1 MAEMLLIN
9 PRRRTRRKAKR
20 AAPARRR
27 RVAHKMQALM
37 APARRRRRA
46 PARRRHTGLAGYGSN
61 PIGTMRRRVMRKRN
75 PSMLGGNYMAA
86 IREALMDGF
95 GAVAIDYAYHMIAKA
110 IPGTAGTML
119 TPNPTSVGAA
129 DAVKAVL
136 TVVLGNAL
144 NGVTRGFSRKAA
156 KASLTVQSYQIMKK
170 VLPAQ
175 ISSNLSGLG
184 YMSPAVVAAGGGTRI
199 GPIRGQMGMYTAPG
213 ATPLLSAYTSSGSA
227 SPLLSGSGA
236 RMREGTSLYR

>member
-9 PRRRTRRKAKR
+9 PRGRRKARK
-20 AAPARRR
+20 AN
-27 RVAHKMQALM
+27 
-37 APARRRRRA
+37 PARRRRRHNPLA
-46 PARRRHTGLAGYGSN
+46 LARVMPRRRRRRNPIAAVRRRRHN
-61 PIGTMRRRVMRKRN
+61 PIGAMRRRVMRRRN
-75 PSMLGGNYMAA
+75 PAMLGGYMGA

-95 GAVAIDYAYHMIAKA
+95 GAVAIDYAYHMLTNALPANTKSYLQ
-110 IPGTAGTML
+110 PGA
-119 TPNPTSVGAA
+119 SVGAA

-170 VLPAQ
+170 VLPST

-184 YMSPAVVAAGGGTRI
+184 YMTPAVVTSGYGTRI

-213 ATPLLSAYTSSGSA
+213 ATPLLSAYTASGSA
-227 SPLLSGSGA
+227 SPLLSGSSA
-236 RMREGTSLYR
+236 RMREGTSAYR

>member
-27 RVAHKMQALM
+27 RNPLALARVM
-37 APARRRRRA
+37 PRRRRNPIAAVARRRRR
-46 PARRRHTGLAGYGSN
+46 N
-61 PIGTMRRRVMRKRN
+61 PIGAMRRRVMRRRN
-75 PSMLGGNYMAA
+75 PAMLGGNYMTA

-95 GAVAIDYAYHMIAKA
+95 GAVAIDYAYNMIAKA
-110 IPGTAGTML
+110 IPGTAGSML
-119 TPNPTSVGAA
+119 KPNPTSVGAA

-175 ISSNLSGLG
+175 ITGNLSGVG
-184 YMSPAVVAAGGGTRI
+184 YYSPAMVADGGNTRI
-199 GPIRGQMGMYTAPG
+199 GPIRGQMGAYLPSSS
-213 ATPLLSAYTSSGSA
+213 ATPLLSAYTASGSA

>member
-9 PRRRTRRKAKR
+9 PRRRRKAKR

-27 RVAHKMQALM
+27 RSNPLAL
-37 APARRRRRA
+37 ARVTRRRRRRNPIAAVARRRR
-46 PARRRHTGLAGYGSN
+46 N
-61 PIGTMRRRVMRKRN
+61 PIGMMKRRVMRRRN
-75 PSMLGGNYMAA
+75 PPMLGGYMGA

-95 GAVAIDYAYHMIAKA
+95 GAVAIDYAYSMIAKA
-110 IPGTAGTML
+110 IPGTAGNML

-170 VLPAQ
+170 VLPST

-184 YMSPAVVAAGGGTRI
+184 YMTPAVVTSGGNTRI

-213 ATPLLSAYTSSGSA
+213 ATPLLSAYTASGSA
-227 SPLLSGSGA
+227 SPLLSGSTA
-236 RMREGTSLYR
+236 RMREGTSSYR

>member
-9 PRRRTRRKAKR
+9 PRRRRKAKR

-27 RVAHKMQALM
+27 RSNPLAL
-37 APARRRRRA
+37 ARVTRRRRRRA
-46 PARRRHTGLAGYGSN
+46 NPISAVRRRARRRN
-61 PIGTMRRRVMRKRN
+61 PIGMMKRRVMRRRN
-75 PSMLGGNYMAA
+75 PAMLGGYMGA

-95 GAVAIDYAYHMIAKA
+95 GAVAIDYAYNMIAKA
-110 IPGTAGTML
+110 IPGTAGSML
-119 TPNPTSVGAA
+119 KPNPTSVGAA

-175 ISSNLSGLG
+175 ITGNLSGVG
-184 YMSPAVVAAGGGTRI
+184 YYSPAMVASGGGTRI
-199 GPIRGQMGMYTAPG
+199 GPIRGQMGAYLPGG
-213 ATPLLSAYTSSGSA
+213 ATPLLSAYTASGSA

>member
-9 PRRRTRRKAKR
+9 PRTRRKAKR

-27 RVAHKMQALM
+27 RSNPLALARVM
-37 APARRRRRA
+37 PRRRRRA
-46 PARRRHTGLAGYGSN
+46 NPIAAVRRTRRRRN
-61 PIGTMRRRVMRKRN
+61 PIGMMRRRVMRKRN
-75 PSMLGGNYMAA
+75 PAMLGGYMGA

-95 GAVAIDYAYHMIAKA
+95 GAVAIDYAYGMIAKA
-110 IPGTAGTML
+110 IPGTAGNML
-119 TPNPTSVGAA
+119 RPNPTSVGAA

-175 ISSNLSGLG
+175 ISGNLSGLG
-184 YMSPAVVAAGGGTRI
+184 YMSPAVIASGGNTRI

-213 ATPLLSAYTSSGSA
+213 ATPLLSAYTASGSA
-227 SPLLSGSGA
+227 SPLLSGSTA
-236 RMREGTSLYR
+236 RMREGTSSYR

>member
-9 PRRRTRRKAKR
+9 PRTRRKARK
-20 AAPARRR
+20 AN
-27 RVAHKMQALM
+27 
-37 APARRRRRA
+37 PARRRRRA
-46 PARRRHTGLAGYGSN
+46 NPLALARVMPRRRRRNPIAAVRRRRAN
-61 PIGTMRRRVMRKRN
+61 PIGAMRRRVMRRRN
-75 PSMLGGNYMAA
+75 PAMLGGYMGA

-95 GAVAIDYAYHMIAKA
+95 GAVAIDYAYSMIAKA
-110 IPGTAGTML
+110 IPGTAGSML
-119 TPNPTSVGAA
+119 TPNPTSVGTA

-136 TVVLGNAL
+136 TVVLGNVL

-184 YMSPAVVAAGGGTRI
+184 YMSPAVVASGGNTRI
-199 GPIRGQMGMYTAPG
+199 GPIRGQMGAYTTPG
-213 ATPLLSAYTSSGSA
+213 ATPLLSAYTASGSA
-227 SPLLSGSGA
+227 SPLLSGGGYGA
-236 RMREGTSLYR
+236 RMREGTSSYR

>member
-9 PRRRTRRKAKR
+9 PRTRRKARK
-20 AAPARRR
+20 AN
-27 RVAHKMQALM
+27 
-37 APARRRRRA
+37 PARRRRRA
-46 PARRRHTGLAGYGSN
+46 NPLALARVMPRRRRRNPIAAVRRARRRN
-61 PIGTMRRRVMRKRN
+61 PIGAMRRRVMRRRN
-75 PSMLGGNYMAA
+75 PAMLGGYMGA

-95 GAVAIDYAYHMIAKA
+95 GAVAIDYAYNMIAKA
-110 IPGTAGTML
+110 IPGTAGSML
-119 TPNPTSVGAA
+119 KPNPTSVGAA

-175 ISSNLSGLG
+175 ITGNLSGVG
-184 YMSPAVVAAGGGTRI
+184 YYSPAMVASGGNTRI
-199 GPIRGQMGMYTAPG
+199 GPIRGQMGAYLPSSSS
-213 ATPLLSAYTSSGSA
+213 TPLLSAYTASGSA

>member
-27 RVAHKMQALM
+27 RNPLALARVM
-37 APARRRRRA
+37 PRRRRRNPVA
-46 PARRRHTGLAGYGSN
+46 AMRRRRN
-61 PIGTMRRRVMRKRN
+61 PIAAVRRRVMRRRN
-75 PSMLGGNYMAA
+75 PAMLGGNYMSA

-95 GAVAIDYAYHMIAKA
+95 GAVAIDYAYNMIAKNV
-110 IPGTAGTML
+110 PGVGTFL
-119 TPNPTSVGAA
+119 QPSATSVGTA

-170 VLPAQ
+170 VLPAT
-175 ISSNLSGLG
+175 ITGNLSGLG
-184 YMSPAVVAAGGGTRI
+184 YMSPAVVAAGGNTRI
-199 GPIRGQMGMYTAPG
+199 GPIRGQMGAYTTPG

-227 SPLLSGSGA
+227 SPLLSGAGA
-236 RMREGTSLYR
+236 RMREGTSSYR

>member
-9 PRRRTRRKAKR
+9 PRARRRKARK
-20 AAPARRR
+20 AN
-27 RVAHKMQALM
+27 
-37 APARRRRRA
+37 PARRRRRNPLA
-46 PARRRHTGLAGYGSN
+46 LARVMPRRRRRNPIAAVARRRRRN
-61 PIGTMRRRVMRKRN
+61 PIGAMRRRVMRRRN
-75 PSMLGGNYMAA
+75 PSMLGGNYMTA

-110 IPGTAGTML
+110 IPGTAGTFL
-119 TPNPTSVGAA
+119 TPTATVGAA

-175 ISSNLSGLG
+175 ITSNLSGLG
-184 YMSPAVVAAGGGTRI
+184 YMSPAIVSSGGGTRI
-199 GPIRGQMGMYTAPG
+199 GPIRGQMGAYTAPG

>member
-20 AAPARRR
+20 AAPVRRR
-27 RVAHKMQALM
+27 RVARKMYSLM
-37 APARRRRRA
+37 APVRRRRRA
-46 PARRRHTGLAGYGSN
+46 PARRRSTALAGYGSN
-61 PIGTMRRRVMRKRN
+61 PIGAMRRRVMRRRN
-75 PSMLGGNYMAA
+75 PAMLGGNYMTA

-95 GAVAIDYAYHMIAKA
+95 GAVAIDYAYNMIAKA
-110 IPGTAGTML
+110 IPGAAGSFL
-119 TPNPTSVGAA
+119 TPTATVGAA

-175 ISSNLSGLG
+175 ISSNLGGLG
-184 YMSPAVVAAGGGTRI
+184 YMSPAVLTSGGGTRI
-199 GPIRGQMGMYTAPG
+199 GPIRGQMGAYTSGG

-227 SPLLSGSGA
+227 SPLLSGAGA

>member
-9 PRRRTRRKAKR
+9 PRTRRKARK
-20 AAPARRR
+20 AN
-27 RVAHKMQALM
+27 
-37 APARRRRRA
+37 PARRRRRNPLA
-46 PARRRHTGLAGYGSN
+46 LARVVHRRRRRHNPIAAVARRRRRN
-61 PIGTMRRRVMRKRN
+61 PIGAMRRRVMRRRN
-75 PSMLGGNYMAA
+75 PSMLGGNYMMA

-110 IPGTAGTML
+110 IPGTAGSML

-175 ISSNLSGLG
+175 ISGNLSGLG
-184 YMSPAVVAAGGGTRI
+184 YMSPAIVSSGGGTRI
-199 GPIRGQMGMYTAPG
+199 GPIRGQMGAYTSG
-213 ATPLLSAYTSSGSA
+213 GQTPLLSAYTSSGSA

>member
-1 MAEMLLIN
+1 M
-9 PRRRTRRKAKR
+9 K
-20 AAPARRR
+20 
-27 RVAHKMQALM
+27 
-37 APARRRRRA
+37 
-46 PARRRHTGLAGYGSN
+46 
-61 PIGTMRRRVMRKRN
+61 RRVMRRRN
-75 PSMLGGNYMAA
+75 PSMLGGNYMTA

-110 IPGTAGTML
+110 IPGTAGSML

-175 ISSNLSGLG
+175 ISSNLSGVG
-184 YMSPAVVAAGGGTRI
+184 YYSPAMVASGGNTRI
-199 GPIRGQMGMYTAPG
+199 GPIRGQMGAYLPSSSS
-213 ATPLLSAYTSSGSA
+213 TPLLSAYTASGSA

>member
-27 RVAHKMQALM
+27 RNPLALARVM
-37 APARRRRRA
+37 PRRRRHSMTTV
-46 PARRRHTGLAGYGSN
+46 RRRHN
-61 PIGTMRRRVMRKRN
+61 PIGAMKRRVMRRRN
-75 PSMLGGNYMAA
+75 PAMLGGYMGA

-170 VLPAQ
+170 VLPST

-184 YMSPAVVAAGGGTRI
+184 YMTPAVVTSGANTRI
-199 GPIRGQMGMYTAPG
+199 GPIRGQMGMYTTPG
-213 ATPLLSAYTSSGSA
+213 ATPLLSAYTASGSA
-227 SPLLSGSGA
+227 SPLLSGSTA
-236 RMREGTSLYR
+236 RMREGTSMYR

>member
-1 MAEMLLIN
+1 
-9 PRRRTRRKAKR
+9 
-20 AAPARRR
+20 
-27 RVAHKMQALM
+27 
-37 APARRRRRA
+37 
-46 PARRRHTGLAGYGSN
+46 
-61 PIGTMRRRVMRKRN
+61 MRRRVMRRRN
-75 PSMLGGNYMAA
+75 PSMLGGNYMTA

-95 GAVAIDYAYHMIAKA
+95 GAVAIDYAYHMLTNVMPASTKA
-110 IPGTAGTML
+110 YLQPGA
-119 TPNPTSVGAA
+119 SVGAA

-170 VLPAQ
+170 VLPST

-184 YMSPAVVAAGGGTRI
+184 YMSPAIVTAGGGTRI

-213 ATPLLSAYTSSGSA
+213 ATPLLSAYTASGSA
-227 SPLLSGSGA
+227 SPLLSGSTA
-236 RMREGTSLYR
+236 RMREGTSMYR

>member
-9 PRRRTRRKAKR
+9 PRTRRKARK
-20 AAPARRR
+20 AN
-27 RVAHKMQALM
+27 
-37 APARRRRRA
+37 PARRRRRHNPLA
-46 PARRRHTGLAGYGSN
+46 LARVVHRRRRRHNPIAAVARRRRRN
-61 PIGTMRRRVMRKRN
+61 PIGAMRRRVMRRRN
-75 PSMLGGNYMAA
+75 PSMLGGNYMMA

-95 GAVAIDYAYHMIAKA
+95 GAVAIDYAYNMIAKA
-110 IPGTAGTML
+110 IPGSAGSFL
-119 TPNPTSVGAA
+119 TPTATVGAA

-175 ISSNLSGLG
+175 ISSNLGGLG
-184 YMSPAVVAAGGGTRI
+184 YMSPAVVSSGYGTRI
-199 GPIRGQMGMYTAPG
+199 GPIRGQMGAYTSG
-213 ATPLLSAYTSSGSA
+213 GQTPLLSAYTSSGSA

>member
-9 PRRRTRRKAKR
+9 PRTRRKARK
-20 AAPARRR
+20 AN
-27 RVAHKMQALM
+27 
-37 APARRRRRA
+37 PARRRRRSNPLA
-46 PARRRHTGLAGYGSN
+46 LARVVHRRRRRSN
-61 PIGTMRRRVMRKRN
+61 PIAAVRRRRRNPIGMMRRRVMRRRN
-75 PSMLGGNYMAA
+75 PAMLGGYMGA

-110 IPGTAGTML
+110 IPGSTGQML

-129 DAVKAVL
+129 DAIKAVL

-184 YMSPAVVAAGGGTRI
+184 YMSPAVVTSGYGTRI

-213 ATPLLSAYTSSGSA
+213 ATPLLSAYTASGSA
-227 SPLLSGSGA
+227 SPLLSGSNA

>member
-9 PRRRTRRKAKR
+9 PRRRRKAKR

-27 RVAHKMQALM
+27 RSNPLALARVM
-37 APARRRRRA
+37 PRRRRRNPIAAVARRRRRA
-46 PARRRHTGLAGYGSN
+46 N
-61 PIGTMRRRVMRKRN
+61 PIGMMKRRVMRRRN
-75 PSMLGGNYMAA
+75 PAMLGGYMGA

-95 GAVAIDYAYHMIAKA
+95 GAVAIDYAYNMIAKA
-110 IPGTAGTML
+110 IPGNTGQML

-144 NGVTRGFSRKAA
+144 DGVTRGFSRKAA

-175 ISSNLSGLG
+175 IGGNLSGLG
-184 YMSPAVVAAGGGTRI
+184 YMTPAVVTSGGNTRI

-213 ATPLLSAYTSSGSA
+213 ATPLLSAYTASGSA
-227 SPLLSGSGA
+227 SPLLSGSTA
-236 RMREGTSLYR
+236 RMREGTSSYR

>member
-9 PRRRTRRKAKR
+9 PRTRRKARK

-27 RVAHKMQALM
+27 RRNPLALARVM
-37 APARRRRRA
+37 PRRRRRNPIAAVARRRRR
-46 PARRRHTGLAGYGSN
+46 N
-61 PIGTMRRRVMRKRN
+61 PIGAMRRRVMRRRN
-75 PSMLGGNYMAA
+75 PAMLGGDYMTA

-95 GAVAIDYAYHMIAKA
+95 GAVAIDYAYNMIAKA
-110 IPGTAGTML
+110 IPGTAGTFL
-119 TPNPTSVGAA
+119 TPTATVGAA

-156 KASLTVQSYQIMKK
+156 KASLTVQSYQILKK

-175 ISSNLSGLG
+175 ISSNLGGLG
-184 YMSPAVVAAGGGTRI
+184 YMSPAVVTSGYGTRI
-199 GPIRGQMGMYTAPG
+199 GPIRGQMGMYTKPG
-213 ATPLLSAYTSSGSA
+213 ATPLLSAYTASGSA
-227 SPLLSGSGA
+227 SPLLSGSSA

>member
-27 RVAHKMQALM
+27 RNPLALARVM
-37 APARRRRRA
+37 PRRRRHSMTTV
-46 PARRRHTGLAGYGSN
+46 RRRRN
-61 PIGTMRRRVMRKRN
+61 PIGMMKRRVMRRRN
-75 PSMLGGNYMAA
+75 PAMLGGYMGA

-184 YMSPAVVAAGGGTRI
+184 YMSPAVVAAGGNTRI
-199 GPIRGQMGMYTAPG
+199 GPIRGQMGAYTAPG

>member
-27 RVAHKMQALM
+27 RNPLALARVM
-37 APARRRRRA
+37 PRRRRRNPIA
-46 PARRRHTGLAGYGSN
+46 AVRRRRAN
-61 PIGTMRRRVMRKRN
+61 PIGAMRRRVMRRRN
-75 PSMLGGNYMAA
+75 PAMLGGNYMTA

-95 GAVAIDYAYHMIAKA
+95 GAVAIDYAYNMIAKA
-110 IPGTAGTML
+110 IPGTAGTFL
-119 TPNPTSVGAA
+119 QPNAASVGTA

-175 ISSNLSGLG
+175 ITGNLSGLG
-184 YMSPAVVAAGGGTRI
+184 YMSPAVIASGGGTRI
-199 GPIRGQMGMYTAPG
+199 GPIRGQMGAYLPAG
-213 ATPLLSAYTSSGSA
+213 ATPLLSAYTASGSA

>member
-1 MAEMLLIN
+1 M
-9 PRRRTRRKAKR
+9 P
-20 AAPARRR
+20 
-27 RVAHKMQALM
+27 
-37 APARRRRRA
+37 RRRRR
-46 PARRRHTGLAGYGSN
+46 N
-61 PIGTMRRRVMRKRN
+61 PIGVVHRRRARRHNPIGAVRRRVMRRRN
-75 PSMLGGNYMAA
+75 PAMLGGYMGA

-110 IPGTAGTML
+110 IPGTAGSML

>member
-9 PRRRTRRKAKR
+9 PRRRRKAKR

-27 RVAHKMQALM
+27 RSNPLAL
-37 APARRRRRA
+37 ARVTRRRRRRNPIAAVARRRR
-46 PARRRHTGLAGYGSN
+46 N
-61 PIGTMRRRVMRKRN
+61 PIGMMKRRVMRRRN
-75 PSMLGGNYMAA
+75 PAMLGGYMGA

-95 GAVAIDYAYHMIAKA
+95 GAVAIDYAYSMIAKA
-110 IPGTAGTML
+110 IPGTAGNML

-175 ISSNLSGLG
+175 ISGNLSGLG
-184 YMSPAVVAAGGGTRI
+184 YMTPAVVTSGGNTRI
-199 GPIRGQMGMYTAPG
+199 GPIRGQMGMYTTPG
-213 ATPLLSAYTSSGSA
+213 ATPLLSAYTASGSA
-227 SPLLSGSGA
+227 SPLLSGSTA
-236 RMREGTSLYR
+236 RMREGTSSYR

>member
-9 PRRRTRRKAKR
+9 PRTRRKTRKAN
-20 AAPARRR
+20 
-27 RVAHKMQALM
+27 
-37 APARRRRRA
+37 PARRRRRNPLA
-46 PARRRHTGLAGYGSN
+46 LARVMPRRRRRNPIAAVARRRRRN
-61 PIGTMRRRVMRKRN
+61 PIGMMKRRVMRRRN
-75 PSMLGGNYMAA
+75 PAMLGGYMGA

-95 GAVAIDYAYHMIAKA
+95 GAVAIDYAYNMIAKA
-110 IPGTAGTML
+110 IPGTAGSML
-119 TPNPTSVGAA
+119 KPNPTSVGAA

-144 NGVTRGFSRKAA
+144 SGVTRGFSRKAA

-175 ISSNLSGLG
+175 ITGNLSGVG
-184 YMSPAVVAAGGGTRI
+184 YYSPAMIANGGNTRV
-199 GPIRGQMGMYTAPG
+199 GPIRGQMGAYLPSGT
-213 ATPLLSAYTSSGSA
+213 TPLLSAYTASGSA

>member
-1 MAEMLLIN
+1 M
-9 PRRRTRRKAKR
+9 K
-20 AAPARRR
+20 
-27 RVAHKMQALM
+27 
-37 APARRRRRA
+37 
-46 PARRRHTGLAGYGSN
+46 
-61 PIGTMRRRVMRKRN
+61 RRVMRRRN
-75 PSMLGGNYMAA
+75 PAMLGGNYMMA

-95 GAVAIDYAYHMIAKA
+95 GAVAIDYAYNMIAKA
-110 IPGTAGTML
+110 IPGTAGTFL
-119 TPNPTSVGAA
+119 QPNPASVGTA

-175 ISSNLSGLG
+175 ITGNLSGLG
-184 YMSPAVVAAGGGTRI
+184 YMSPAVVAAGGNTRI
-199 GPIRGQMGMYTAPG
+199 GPIRGQMGAYTAPG
-213 ATPLLSAYTSSGSA
+213 ATPLLSAYTSSGSS

>member
-27 RVAHKMQALM
+27 RNPLALARVM
-37 APARRRRRA
+37 PRRRRRNPIA
-46 PARRRHTGLAGYGSN
+46 AVRRARRRN
-61 PIGTMRRRVMRKRN
+61 PIGAMRRRVMRRRN
-75 PSMLGGNYMAA
+75 PAMLGGYMGA

-95 GAVAIDYAYHMIAKA
+95 GAVAIDYAYNMIAKA
-110 IPGTAGTML
+110 IPGTAGSML
-119 TPNPTSVGAA
+119 KPNPTSVGAA

-175 ISSNLSGLG
+175 ITGNLSGVG
-184 YMSPAVVAAGGGTRI
+184 YYSPAMVASGGNTRI
-199 GPIRGQMGMYTAPG
+199 GPIRGQMGAYLPSSSS
-213 ATPLLSAYTSSGSA
+213 TPLLSAYTASGSA

>member
-9 PRRRTRRKAKR
+9 PRTRRKARK
-20 AAPARRR
+20 AN
-27 RVAHKMQALM
+27 
-37 APARRRRRA
+37 PARRRRRHNPLA
-46 PARRRHTGLAGYGSN
+46 LARVVHRRRRRHNPIAAVARRRRRN
-61 PIGTMRRRVMRKRN
+61 PIGAMRRRVMRKRN
-75 PSMLGGNYMAA
+75 PSMLSGNYMMA

-110 IPGTAGTML
+110 IPGTAGSML
-119 TPNPTSVGAA
+119 TPNPTSVGTA

-184 YMSPAVVAAGGGTRI
+184 YMTPAVVTAGGNTRI

-213 ATPLLSAYTSSGSA
+213 ATPLLSAYTASGSA
-227 SPLLSGSGA
+227 SPLLSGSSA
-236 RMREGTSLYR
+236 RMREGTSMYR

>member
-9 PRRRTRRKAKR
+9 PRTRRKARK
-20 AAPARRR
+20 AN
-27 RVAHKMQALM
+27 
-37 APARRRRRA
+37 PARRRRRHNPLA
-46 PARRRHTGLAGYGSN
+46 LARVMPRRRRN
-61 PIGTMRRRVMRKRN
+61 PIGVVHRRRARRHNPIGAMRRRVMRRRN
-75 PSMLGGNYMAA
+75 PSMLGGNYMMA

-95 GAVAIDYAYHMIAKA
+95 GAVAIDYAYHMLTNALPAATKTYLQ
-110 IPGTAGTML
+110 PGA
-119 TPNPTSVGAA
+119 SVGAA

-184 YMSPAVVAAGGGTRI
+184 YMSPAVVTSGGNTRI
-199 GPIRGQMGMYTAPG
+199 GPIRGQMGAYTAPG

-227 SPLLSGSGA
+227 SPLLSGSTA
-236 RMREGTSLYR
+236 RMREGTSMYR

>member
-9 PRRRTRRKAKR
+9 PRTRRKARK
-20 AAPARRR
+20 AN
-27 RVAHKMQALM
+27 
-37 APARRRRRA
+37 PARRRRRA
-46 PARRRHTGLAGYGSN
+46 NPLALARVMPRRRRRNPIAAVRRRRAN
-61 PIGTMRRRVMRKRN
+61 PIGAMKRRVMRRRN
-75 PSMLGGNYMAA
+75 PAMLGGYMGA

-110 IPGTAGTML
+110 IPGAAGNML

-175 ISSNLSGLG
+175 ISSNLSGGLG
-184 YMSPAVVAAGGGTRI
+184 YMTPAIVAAGGNTRI
-199 GPIRGQMGMYTAPG
+199 GPIRGQMGMYTTPG
-213 ATPLLSAYTSSGSA
+213 ATPLLSAYTASGSA
-227 SPLLSGSGA
+227 SPLLSGSSA
-236 RMREGTSLYR
+236 RMREGTSMYR

>member
-9 PRRRTRRKAKR
+9 PRGRRKARK
-20 AAPARRR
+20 AN
-27 RVAHKMQALM
+27 
-37 APARRRRRA
+37 PARRRRRA
-46 PARRRHTGLAGYGSN
+46 NPLALARVMPRRRRNPIAAVRRRRAN
-61 PIGTMRRRVMRKRN
+61 PIGMMKRRVMRRRN
-75 PSMLGGNYMAA
+75 PAMLGGYMGA

-184 YMSPAVVAAGGGTRI
+184 YMTPAVVTSGGQTRI

>member
-9 PRRRTRRKAKR
+9 PRRRRKAKR

-27 RVAHKMQALM
+27 RSNPLAL
-37 APARRRRRA
+37 ARVTRRRHRANPIAAVARRRRR
-46 PARRRHTGLAGYGSN
+46 N
-61 PIGTMRRRVMRKRN
+61 PIGMMKRRVMRRRN
-75 PSMLGGNYMAA
+75 PSMLGGNYMMA

-110 IPGTAGTML
+110 IPGSAGSFL
-119 TPNPTSVGAA
+119 TPTATVGAA

-175 ISSNLSGLG
+175 ITSNLSGLG
-184 YMSPAVVAAGGGTRI
+184 YMTPAVVTSGYGTRI
-199 GPIRGQMGMYTAPG
+199 GPIRGQMGAYVAPG
-213 ATPLLSAYTSSGSA
+213 TTPLLSAYTASGSA
-227 SPLLSGSGA
+227 SPLLSGSHA
-236 RMREGTSLYR
+236 RMREGTSMYR

>member
-27 RVAHKMQALM
+27 RNPLALARVM
-37 APARRRRRA
+37 PRRRRRA
-46 PARRRHTGLAGYGSN
+46 NPIAAVRRRARRRN
-61 PIGTMRRRVMRKRN
+61 PIGMMKRRVMRRRN
-75 PSMLGGNYMAA
+75 PAMLGGYMGA

-95 GAVAIDYAYHMIAKA
+95 GAVAIDYAYNMIAKA
-110 IPGTAGTML
+110 IPGTAGSML
-119 TPNPTSVGAA
+119 KPNPTSVGAA

-170 VLPAQ
+170 VLPSQ
-175 ISSNLSGLG
+175 ITGNLSGVG
-184 YMSPAVVAAGGGTRI
+184 YYSPAMIADGGNTRI
-199 GPIRGQMGMYTAPG
+199 GPIRGQMGAYLPSG

>member
-9 PRRRTRRKAKR
+9 PRTRRKARK
-20 AAPARRR
+20 AN
-27 RVAHKMQALM
+27 
-37 APARRRRRA
+37 PARRRRRHNPLA
-46 PARRRHTGLAGYGSN
+46 LARVVHRRRRRHNPIAAVARRRRRN
-61 PIGTMRRRVMRKRN
+61 PIGMMKRRVMRRRN
-75 PSMLGGNYMAA
+75 PAMLGGYMGA

-110 IPGTAGTML
+110 IPGTAGNML

-129 DAVKAVL
+129 DAIKAVL

-170 VLPAQ
+170 VLPST

-184 YMSPAVVAAGGGTRI
+184 YMTPAVVSSGYGTRI
-199 GPIRGQMGMYTAPG
+199 GPIRGQMGAYTTPG
-213 ATPLLSAYTSSGSA
+213 ATPLLSAYTASGSA
-227 SPLLSGSGA
+227 SPLLSGSTA
-236 RMREGTSLYR
+236 RMREGTSMYR

>member
-27 RVAHKMQALM
+27 RNPLALARVM
-37 APARRRRRA
+37 PRRRRRSLTTV
-46 PARRRHTGLAGYGSN
+46 RRRRN
-61 PIGTMRRRVMRKRN
+61 PIGAMKRRVMRRRN
-75 PSMLGGNYMAA
+75 PSMLGGNYMTA

-95 GAVAIDYAYHMIAKA
+95 GAVAIDYAYNMIAKA
-110 IPGTAGTML
+110 IPGTAGSML
-119 TPNPTSVGAA
+119 KPNPTSVGAA

-144 NGVTRGFSRKAA
+144 SGVTRGFSRKAA

-175 ISSNLSGLG
+175 ITGNLSGLG
-184 YMSPAVVAAGGGTRI
+184 YYSPAMVADGGNTRI
-199 GPIRGQMGMYTAPG
+199 GPIRGQMGAYLPSSS
-213 ATPLLSAYTSSGSA
+213 ATPLLSAYTASGSA

>member
-9 PRRRTRRKAKR
+9 PRTRRKTRKAN
-20 AAPARRR
+20 
-27 RVAHKMQALM
+27 
-37 APARRRRRA
+37 PARRRRRNPLA
-46 PARRRHTGLAGYGSN
+46 LARVVHRRRRRHNPIAAVARRRRRN
-61 PIGTMRRRVMRKRN
+61 PIGAMRRRVMRKRN
-75 PSMLGGNYMAA
+75 PSMLGGNYMMA

-110 IPGTAGTML
+110 IPGTAGSML
-119 TPNPTSVGAA
+119 TPNPTSVGTA

-175 ISSNLSGLG
+175 ISGNLSGLG
-184 YMSPAVVAAGGGTRI
+184 YMSPAVVTSGYGTRI
-199 GPIRGQMGMYTAPG
+199 GPIRGQMGMYTKPG
-213 ATPLLSAYTSSGSA
+213 ATPLLSAYTASGSA
-227 SPLLSGSGA
+227 SPLLSGSSA
-236 RMREGTSLYR
+236 RMREGTSMYR

>member
-27 RVAHKMQALM
+27 RNPLAL
-37 APARRRRRA
+37 ARVVHRRRRRANPIAAVARRRRR
-46 PARRRHTGLAGYGSN
+46 N
-61 PIGTMRRRVMRKRN
+61 PIGMMRRRVMRRRN
-75 PSMLGGNYMAA
+75 PAMLGGYMGA

-110 IPGTAGTML
+110 IPGAAGSFL
-119 TPNPTSVGAA
+119 TPTATVGAA

-175 ISSNLSGLG
+175 ITSNLSGLG
-184 YMSPAVVAAGGGTRI
+184 YMTPAVVSSGYGTRI
-199 GPIRGQMGMYTAPG
+199 GPIRGQMGAYTAPG
-213 ATPLLSAYTSSGSA
+213 VTPLLSAYTSSGSA
-227 SPLLSGSGA
+227 SPLLSGSHA
-236 RMREGTSLYR
+236 RMREGTSMYR

>member
-9 PRRRTRRKAKR
+9 PRGRRKARK
-20 AAPARRR
+20 AN
-27 RVAHKMQALM
+27 
-37 APARRRRRA
+37 PARRRRRA
-46 PARRRHTGLAGYGSN
+46 NPLALARVMPRRRRRHNPIGVVHHRRARRRN
-61 PIGTMRRRVMRKRN
+61 PIGAMRRRVMRRRN
-75 PSMLGGNYMAA
+75 PAMLGGYMGA

-95 GAVAIDYAYHMIAKA
+95 GAVAIDYAYHMLTNALPANTKA
-110 IPGTAGTML
+110 YLQPGA
-119 TPNPTSVGAA
+119 SVGAA

-184 YMSPAVVAAGGGTRI
+184 YMTPAVVTSGGNTRI

-213 ATPLLSAYTSSGSA
+213 ATPLLSAYTASGSA
-227 SPLLSGSGA
+227 SPLLSGSSA
-236 RMREGTSLYR
+236 RMREGTSMYR